1 MPAKAIITIFGASGD
16 LAKRKLYPALF
27 RLFKTGKLAD
37 NFAVIGASR
46 RPWSKEEYEA
56 VVLESIQDLVTEPR
70 QAQDFATRFY
80 YQSHD
85 VTSTLDYRNI
95 RELQNQ
101 LNDRY
106 QADNNKL
113 FFLSMSPHF
122 FGTIAKHLKSENIID
137 GLGFEHLIIE
147 KPFGSDL
154 ESACQLNEELME
166 SFREDQIFRIDH
178 YLGKEMVENI
188 YAIRF
193 ANPIIDRIW
202 DRHSIHNIQITLA
215 EQLGVEERG
224 DYYDQSGALRDM
236 VQNHALQIL
245 SLLTM
250 DKPHSFSKHDIRAE
264 KVKVFQSLKKPG
276 PKELANHFIRGQYTA
291 SQDLPGYREEPKV
304 NPDSMTETYFAG
316 VFFLDSD
323 RFRNVPIFIRTGKRL
338 SEKATRV
345 DIVFK
350 QEETIFAEDLA
361 PNILTL
367 YIQPE
372 EGISFQFNQK
382 IPGYDF
388 TIQPQAIW
396 SFDRPEGPEG
406 YEKLILEA
414 LQSNSSN
421 FSHWHEVKASWKL
434 IDKIEHSWQEDQ
446 SPLHFYPAG
455 SHGPEAADQLLAQF
469 DAKWIW

>member
-1 MPAKAIITIFGASGD
+1 
-16 LAKRKLYPALF
+16 
-27 RLFKTGKLAD
+27 
-37 NFAVIGASR
+37 
-46 RPWSKEEYEA
+46 
-56 VVLESIQDLVTEPR
+56 
-70 QAQDFATRFY
+70 
-80 YQSHD
+80 
-85 VTSTLDYRNI
+85 
-95 RELQNQ
+95 
-101 LNDRY
+101 NDRY
-106 QADNNKL
+106 RADNNKL
-113 FFLSMSPHF
+113 FFLSMSPRF

-154 ESACQLNEELME
+154 ESACQLNEELMD

-276 PKELANHFIRGQYTA
+276 PKELANHFVRGQYTA
-291 SQDLPGYREEPKV
+291 NQDLPGYREEPKV

-323 RFRNVPIFIRTGKRL
+323 RFRNIPIFIRTGKRL
-338 SEKATRV
+338 AEKATRV

-350 QEETIFAEDLA
+350 QEETIFAEDL
-361 PNILTL
+361 
-367 YIQPE
+367 
-372 EGISFQFNQK
+372 
-382 IPGYDF
+382 
-388 TIQPQAIW
+388 
-396 SFDRPEGPEG
+396 
-406 YEKLILEA
+406 
-414 LQSNSSN
+414 
-421 FSHWHEVKASWKL
+421 
-434 IDKIEHSWQEDQ
+434 
-446 SPLHFYPAG
+446 
-455 SHGPEAADQLLAQF
+455 
-469 DAKWIW
+469 